1 MMFVGSAAFWV
12 LVAMSVVAAVTYFE
26 RLLHLRST
34 SIDFQDFLKGII
46 NILDAGNSDEAL
58 AVCEDTLSP
67 VANVVATAIGH
78 RDGSAR
84 VLREAVDSQGRAETS
99 KLKRRLASLAII
111 SQIAPLIGLLGTVV
125 GFAKTVTLANS
136 EALVSRAEL
145 LGGVMD
151 SLMVAAMGL
160 AVSIVTVVMHGTLR
174 VRIER
179 MVVELEAAAT
189 QIVGYIS
196 SRKDVSARE
205 GRQ

>member
-1 MMFVGSAAFWV
+1 MMFVGTAAFWV
-12 LVAMSVVAAVTYFE
+12 LVAMSVVAVVTYFE
-26 RLLHLRST
+26 RLLHLRSM

-58 AVCEDTLSP
+58 AVCEETLSP

-78 RDGSAR
+78 LDGSAR

-111 SQIAPLIGLLGTVV
+111 SEIAPLIGLLGTVI
-125 GFAKTVTLANS
+125 GFVRTVTLANS
-136 EALVSRAEL
+136 EVLVSRSEL
-145 LGGVMD
+145 LGGIMD

-179 MVVELEAAAT
+179 MVVEMEAAAT

-196 SRKDVSARE
+196 SRKDSSVRE
-205 GRQ
+205 VHQ